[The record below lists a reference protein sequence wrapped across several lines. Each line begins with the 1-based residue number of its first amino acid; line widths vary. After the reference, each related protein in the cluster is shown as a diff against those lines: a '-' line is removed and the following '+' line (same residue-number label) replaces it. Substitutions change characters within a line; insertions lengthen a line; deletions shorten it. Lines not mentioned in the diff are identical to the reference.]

1 MNGLW
6 ACWEHESMDGMDR
19 LSILLTPEYR
29 SFLIGAGFF
38 LLAVLSAYFDACPGR
53 GGIAY
58 RAKDPKS
65 FWFGV
70 SIYFLAGAYFWIRF
84 MYQQ

>member
-1 MNGLW
+1 
-6 ACWEHESMDGMDR
+6 MDGMDR